1 VINLPFF
8 SQFKQNRQLEIIII
22 VSIIVH
28 SILLLFDLFMTHIL
42 NKETLSGI
50 TFGFMTDKAP
60 DIEVYKARSKTILNG
75 GILYRDVYT
84 ENPPLIQYLLVLPYA
99 AGGSILA
106 YQIYF
111 SAFNILSAIL
121 IYKFPLTEDK
131 KLEFYASLLFITNPL
146 TPIVA
151 ILKVTDETVC
161 VFFFLLPI
169 YFLLKNR
176 LRLASLFLAI
186 GFLVKFFPILLL
198 PILLKEEK
206 KWFERLILLGIT
218 SVTIIL
224 IYLPFYLIAPD
235 EVMHPIRRYFIDQK
249 VEGSGLYSIIVHDA
263 NISLPEITKRLLFI
277 PIVLAYGFVF
287 KRNYNPLKSI
297 TIIIIIFLIV
307 YTKVHFEYYLY
318 AIAPISFYVLE
329 PSIKMASY
337 YIYGLTALKTH
348 EWRNH
353 LPLAVTHEIILL
365 LISIFLIIIIVY
377 TKEEKE
383 VKIDNSKMIEFYRY
397 IALILV
403 IFFMFQWVLLRLC
416 EYY

>member
-1 VINLPFF
+1 MTY
-8 SQFKQNRQLEIIII
+8 
-22 VSIIVH
+22 
-28 SILLLFDLFMTHIL
+28 ILDR
-42 NKETLSGI
+42 ETLSGV
-50 TFGFMTDKAP
+50 TFGFMTDRAP
-60 DIEVYKARSKTILNG
+60 DIEVYRARSKTILEG
-75 GILYRDVYT
+75 GVLYRDVYT

-99 AGGSILA
+99 AGGSILS

-146 TPIVA
+146 TAIVA
-151 ILKVTDETVC
+151 ILKVTDEPVS

-206 KWFERLILLGIT
+206 KWVERLILLGIT
-218 SVTIIL
+218 SVTIAL

-235 EVMHPIRRYFIDQK
+235 EVMHPIRRYFINQK
-249 VEGSGLYSIIVHDA
+249 VEGSGLYTIIVHDA
-263 NISLPEITKRLLFI
+263 DISLPDITKRLLFI
-277 PIVLAYGFVF
+277 PLVLTYGFVF
-287 KRNYNPLKSI
+287 KRNYDPLKSI
-297 TIIIIIFLIV
+297 AIIIIVFLMV

-318 AIAPISFYVLE
+318 AIAPISFYVVE

-337 YIYGLTALKTH
+337 YIYGLMALKTH
-348 EWRNH
+348 EWRH
-353 LPLAVTHEIILL
+353 DSLFLVLVHVIILV
-365 LISIFLIIIIVY
+365 LISIFLIIKIIN
-377 TKEEKE
+377 TKE
-383 VKIDNSKMIEFYRY
+383 VKKPKIDTNSIIQFFRSISLVL
-397 IALILV
+397 IA
-403 IFFMFQWVLLRLC
+403 FFISQWVFLRLC